1 MVKTSMAVWLTAGV
15 VFLAVVLAMVALSM
29 VIEWA
34 RERRRRGGALEQLR
48 KLTSEPTMNTGG
60 ASSILR
66 DSQDGQ
72 ASWMPRLATRMPHL
86 ADVAIRLKQANLDWT
101 PQTYLFRGVGFGLG
115 LGIAAML
122 VVTGK
127 WIVVFPAALVGALL
141 PHFYVS
147 RRIKKR
153 LAAFEEHLPDSI
165 DLMGRAIRAGHPLSS
180 GFKMVADEA
189 PEPVSGEI
197 RQVFEEQR
205 FGMAFDDSLLAMADR
220 VPIVDTRILV
230 TAILIQREVGGNLA
244 EVLDKISY
252 VIRERFQIRR
262 QLRTYT
268 AQGRISGL
276 VLGMLPIFMGFG
288 LYLMNQDYI
297 LTLFREPI
305 GHFLL
310 GAAAVMQILGYL
322 WIRKIVNIEI

>member
-1 MVKTSMAVWLTAGV
+1 MAVWLTAGV
-15 VFLAVVLAMVALSM
+15 VFLAVVMAMVALAM
-29 VIEWA
+29 LTEWV

-48 KLTSEPTMNTGG
+48 KLTSEPTVTTGG
-60 ASSILR
+60 AGSILR
-66 DSQDGQ
+66 DGQDQ
-72 ASWMPRLATRMPHL
+72 ASWMPKVAAKMRHL
-86 ADVAIRLKQANLDWT
+86 ADIAIRLKQADLAWT
-101 PQTYLFRGVGFGLG
+101 PQTYLFRSAGFAIG

-122 VVTGK
+122 VSGK
-127 WIVVFPAALVGALL
+127 WIVVLPAAVVGALL

-147 RRIKKR
+147 RRITKR

-220 VPIVDTRILV
+220 VPSVDTRILV

-268 AQGRISGL
+268 AQARLSGL
-276 VLGMLPIFMGFG
+276 VLGFLPVILGFAFF
-288 LYLMNQDYI
+288 LLNPDYI

-305 GHFLL
+305 GNLML
-310 GAAAVMQILGYL
+310 GGAAIMQVAGYL
-322 WIRKIVNIEI
+322 WIRKITDIEI

>member
-1 MVKTSMAVWLTAGV
+1 MVSTSIAVWVTAGI
-15 VFLAVVLAMVALSM
+15 VFLAVVLAMVALAM
-29 VIEWA
+29 LMEWA
-34 RERRRRGGALEQLR
+34 RERRRRGGAMEQLR
-48 KLTSEPTMNTGG
+48 RLNATPSLNAGEQ
-60 ASSILR
+60 SSILR
-66 DSQDGQ
+66 GMHDSE
-72 ASWMPRLATRMPHL
+72 ASWMPGLAARMPHL
-86 ADVAIRLKQANLDWT
+86 TDMASRLEQADLDWT
-101 PQTYLFRGVGFGLG
+101 PQTYLFRGAGFGIG

-122 VVTGK
+122 VTGK
-127 WIVVFPAALVGALL
+127 WIIVVPIAMVGVLL
-141 PHFYVS
+141 PHFYVR

-153 LAAFEEHLPDSI
+153 LSAFEEHLPDSI

-189 PEPVSGEI
+189 SQPVAGEI
-197 RQVFEEQR
+197 RRVFEEQR

-244 EVLDKISY
+244 EVLDKIAY

-268 AQGRISGL
+268 AQGRISGIT
-276 VLGMLPIFMGFG
+276 LGLLPLGMGFG
-288 LYLMNQDYI
+288 LFLLNPEYI

-305 GHFLL
+305 GHLML
-310 GAAAVMQILGYL
+310 GGAAVLQISGYL

>member
-1 MVKTSMAVWLTAGV
+1 MVRASMAVWITAGV
-15 VFLAVVLAMVALSM
+15 VFLAVVLAMVAVAML
-29 VIEWA
+29 VEWA
-34 RERRRRGGALEQLR
+34 RERRRRSGALEQLR
-48 KLTSEPTMNTGG
+48 KLNSEPSVVAGG
-60 ASSILR
+60 ANSVLR
-66 DSQDGQ
+66 DAYATE
-72 ASWMPRLATRMPHL
+72 ASWMPGFAARMSHMVDIAARLEQADL
-86 ADVAIRLKQANLDWT
+86 AWT
-101 PQTYLFRGVGFGLG
+101 PQTYLFRSAGFSIG

-122 VVTGK
+122 VTGK
-127 WIVVFPAALVGALL
+127 WMVVLPAVLLGALL

-165 DLMGRAIRAGHPLSS
+165 DLMTRAIRAGHPLSS

-189 PEPVSGEI
+189 AEPVASEF
-197 RQVFEEQR
+197 RRVFEEQR

-220 VPIVDTRILV
+220 VPLVDTRILA

-268 AQGRISGL
+268 AQGRLGGY
-276 VLGMLPIFMGFG
+276 VLGVLPIAIGFAMF
-288 LYLMNQDYI
+288 LLNADYI
-297 LTLFREPI
+297 LTLFREPV
-305 GHFLL
+305 GHVAL
-310 GAAAVMQILGYL
+310 GVAAVMQILGYL